1 LLGILL
7 YFGDLLDGTF
17 CQNTSI
23 SKAKIFKNLAFAGW
37 KIIENLLGTL
47 MHFSHKNPLYES
59 HWIFIFLVT

>member
-47 MHFSHKNPLYES
+47 MHFFTQKS
-59 HWIFIFLVT
+59 FV